1 LWLPSFLLTSIELR
15 SSGCIQAELHI
26 QPAPFRLGD
35 FTPHPTL
42 RVSGGR
48 WCWEAS
54 VGLSASVWLGCSQEL
69 ERSQNA
75 SLVNYTKSSFSLIP

>member
-1 LWLPSFLLTSIELR
+1 MFPFWNCLWVITEVSFVLPSFLLTSIELR
-15 SSGCIQAELHI
+15 SSGWIQAE
-26 QPAPFRLGD
+26 
-35 FTPHPTL
+35 
-42 RVSGGR
+42 SGGG